1 MTCNNRIALRGK
13 LQSQRSKVLS
23 RKILFKKV
31 SKAKSRMYIV
41 QKLSS
46 DSLEQFWII
55 IMPMGLE
62 MIVGMDD
69 AWIP

>member
-1 MTCNNRIALRGK
+1 
-13 LQSQRSKVLS
+13 
-23 RKILFKKV
+23 
-31 SKAKSRMYIV
+31 MYIV